1 MRQAIAVRWT
11 DGEIKRLRRHLDA
24 AYEDKK
30 YKDNPC
36 GAVAKVAKDFGATAA
51 EVREVIARAER
62 TKRAER
68 GMMETAAA
76 HRPNESDIYAFQRG
90 GIIQRMETGLHPHA
104 PWRDPREVS
113 AGLMFRADNTPWSH
127 TLAGACVWLRKN
139 PLGMHDVSSELL
151 WCIVMQE
158 RCDIEAARVATALK
172 HAWVDMHAPVA
183 KHAQTPAGL
192 VSIEDTAMILVSQIV
207 TGVRTKAKIP
217 VHWQLW
223 RKMQES
229 GERML
234 WALADRASRRAVAA
248 LR

>member
-30 YKDNPC
+30 YKDNAC
-36 GAVAKVAKDFGATAA
+36 AAVAKVAKDFGATAA
-51 EVREVIARAER
+51 EVREVIARADR
-62 TKRAER
+62 NKQAER
-68 GMMETAAA
+68 GMMKTAAA
-76 HRPNESDIYAFQRG
+76 HRPNEPDIYAFQRG
-90 GIIQRMETGLHPHA
+90 GIIQRLETGLHPHA

-113 AGLMFRADNTPWSH
+113 AGMMFRADNTPWSH

-139 PLGMHDVSSELL
+139 PVGMHDVSSELL
-151 WCIVMQE
+151 WCTVMQE
-158 RCDIEAARVATALK
+158 RCDIEAERVATALK
-172 HAWVDMHAPVA
+172 HAWIDMHEPVA
-183 KHAQTPAGL
+183 KKAQTVKGL
-192 VSIEDTAMILVSQIV
+192 IAIEQTAAILVAQCV
-207 TGVRTKAKIP
+207 TGVRTTAKIP
-217 VHWQLW
+217 VHWQIW

-234 WALADRASRRAVAA
+234 WSLADEASRRAVAA